1 MVRIGAGVKED
12 HGGAGSLFGWSNGG
26 ELEEKAQRKKKE
38 WG

>member
-1 MVRIGAGVKED
+1 VRIGADVKED
-12 HGGAGSLFGWSNGG
+12 QGGASSLFGWSDGG